1 MYNTLFSFKF
11 LRGVASGLP
20 NPVPSHSCYNRVLDN
35 LMLRLFCCKIF
46 FITKYF
52 QMKMIF
58 FFFPVFG
65 CILENALKNILQC
78 YAKDREEEARAE
90 ACIFRKWFTKKLAI
104 NHFSN
109 FNK

>member
-58 FFFPVFG
+58 FFS
-65 CILENALKNILQC
+65 CIWLHSGKCFEK
-78 YAKDREEEARAE
+78 Y
-90 ACIFRKWFTKKLAI
+90 FTVLCER
-104 NHFSN
+104 
-109 FNK
+109 